1 MQIIA
6 YFSGFVARFIKENAC
21 EDLGTVPHTY
31 SQMVV
36 IVTIIFIFREIR
48 EGC

>member
-1 MQIIA
+1 MA
-6 YFSGFVARFIKENAC
+6 YLLGFIVKFIKENVC

-31 SQMVV
+31 SQMML
-36 IVTIIFIFREIR
+36 IVKIIFIFRETG